1 MGYYMHILVIPSWYP
16 EHNRDISGSFFREQ
30 ALALKKHGHRVGVI
44 YPQLRSFLAWK
55 SAFTGKHGV
64 EQQLD
69 NDMPTLRFH
78 SMAWFPLVPY
88 GNTFLWLQLGLRL
101 YAKYAR
107 QYGQPDLIH
116 AHSILNAGSLA
127 QRISWRYN
135 IPFVITEHKSAYARD
150 RLRKHQLL
158 SARSIAKSA
167 SGRFA
172 VSQPFCILLEKL
184 FGPTVGTWEEMP
196 NVVEQRF
203 VDRTLTDTV
212 RNPDTFVFL
221 NVALLNEKGVH
232 TLISAFSKA
241 FGNDPSVV
249 LNIGGDGIER
259 PRLEAL
265 ARHLGVSDRVRFLGA
280 LTREQVAEAMAQA
293 DAFVLSSRYE
303 TFGVVIIEA
312 LAMGTPVVAT
322 CCGGPESIVRQEDGL
337 LVPPG
342 DVGEFADAMRRL
354 REGYGQY
361 QAGEIR
367 AACIARFSE
376 QAVSARLSEAYTKVL
391 REYSRAAH

>member
-1 MGYYMHILVIPSWYP
+1 MHILIIPSWYP
-16 EHNRDISGSFFREQ
+16 EHKTDISGSFFREQ

-55 SAFTGKHGV
+55 SAFTGKNGV

-69 NDMPTLRFH
+69 NGMPTLRFH
-78 SMAWFPLVPY
+78 SMAWFPLVPD
-88 GNTFLWLQLGLRL
+88 GNTCLWLQLGLRL
-101 YAKYAR
+101 YAKYAHR
-107 QYGQPDLIH
+107 YGQPDLIH
-116 AHSILNAGSLA
+116 AHSMLNAGSLA
-127 QRISWRYN
+127 RRIKWRYG

-150 RLRKHQLL
+150 CLRKPQLL
-158 SARSIAKSA
+158 RVRSIAECA

-184 FGPTVGTWEEMP
+184 LGPAVGTWEEMP

-203 VDRTLTDTV
+203 VDYALTDTV
-212 RNPDTFVFL
+212 RNTDSFVFL
-221 NVALLNEKGVH
+221 NVALLTENKGVH
-232 TLISAFSKA
+232 TLISAFAKA

-249 LNIGGDGIER
+249 LNIGGDGSER

-265 ARHLGVSDRVRFLGA
+265 ARHLGVSDRVQFLGA

-312 LAMGTPVVAT
+312 LAMGRPVVAT
-322 CCGGPESIVRQEDGL
+322 RCGGPESIVRRQDGL
-337 LVPPG
+337 LVSPG
-342 DVGEFADAMRRL
+342 DGDGLSDAMRRL

-361 QAGEIR
+361 QAEEIR
-367 AACIARFSE
+367 AACTARFGE
-376 QAVSARLSEAYTKVL
+376 QAVSARLTEAYTKVL
-391 REYSRAAH
+391 REYSRVDY